1 MGTLPIPA
9 SMFFEDFENEI
20 LEYEVLNSNA
30 VIGTYRGLPD
40 NKQRLIRFLL
50 SDNPQITI
58 GYTVRTSDGLES
70 FQITEI
76 SYERYKGRPEIL
88 NAHY

>member
-9 SMFFEDFENEI
+9 SLLFEDFDDEI

-40 NKQRLIRFLL
+40 KEHKLIHFLL
-50 SDNPQITI
+50 SDNPQISI
-58 GYTVRTSDGLES
+58 GNTVRTSDGLES

-76 SYERYKGRPEIL
+76 SYERYEGKPEIL

>member
-9 SMFFEDFENEI
+9 SMFFEDFESEI

-40 NKQRLIRFLL
+40 NEQMLIRFLL
-50 SDNPQITI
+50 SDNPHISI

-76 SYERYKGRPEIL
+76 SYERYEGRPEIL